1 MAGLFFCLAS
11 AEGAGLLFCP
21 AAIQPHTSVYSAFCA
36 VHAVYTTHAVKRR
49 AWICRHFPGHLPCF
63 AATII
68 YMCIRLCCTVCN
80 TLERIATP
88 QHLQHIPDTSATPDA
103 VQASGAAYYNKVYKE
118 RSPVMDPCQTVQHT
132 ADHSSPAGSAPTA
145 CGSLANAT
153 LGAPAEGSVS
163 PPAQGQ
169 PGGVSIL
176 PKPDGLQSGT
186 GQQSR
191 CTGWHVLPGGAVQR
205 QERGG
210 RRGTI
215 GGYRRNSFRAFAR

>member
-1 MAGLFFCLAS
+1 MQLYRPRRKTVHRALQWLFLR
-11 AEGAGLLFCP
+11 LHPLNRL
-21 AAIQPHTSVYSAFCA
+21 QYQTDTSGYN
-36 VHAVYTTHAVKRR
+36 TT
-49 AWICRHFPGHLPCF
+49 CD
-63 AATII
+63 
-68 YMCIRLCCTVCN
+68 
-80 TLERIATP
+80 TLEHTTAP

-186 GQQSR
+186 GSAVR
-191 CTGWHVLPGGAVQR
+191 AHPPPGGAVQR
-205 QERGG
+205 QRARRAARNHWRLSPQLFSGFRPIANRGQQ
-210 RRGTI
+210 
-215 GGYRRNSFRAFAR
+215 

>member
-1 MAGLFFCLAS
+1 MG
-11 AEGAGLLFCP
+11 
-21 AAIQPHTSVYSAFCA
+21 I
-36 VHAVYTTHAVKRR
+36 
-49 AWICRHFPGHLPCF
+49 PGYFPCF
-63 AATII
+63 VTVVLR
-68 YMCIRLCCTVCN
+68 CILLYRTTCD
-80 TLERIATP
+80 TLEHTTAP

-186 GQQSR
+186 GSAVR
-191 CTGWHVLPGGAVQR
+191 AHPPPGGAVQQ

-215 GGYRRNSFRAFAR
+215 GGYRRISFRAFAR

>member
-1 MAGLFFCLAS
+1 MG
-11 AEGAGLLFCP
+11 
-21 AAIQPHTSVYSAFCA
+21 I
-36 VHAVYTTHAVKRR
+36 
-49 AWICRHFPGHLPCF
+49 PGYFPCF
-63 AATII
+63 VTVVLR
-68 YMCIRLCCTVCN
+68 CILLYRTTCD
-80 TLERIATP
+80 TLEHTTAP

-186 GQQSR
+186 GSAVR
-191 CTGWHVLPGGAVQR
+191 AHPPPGGTVQ
-205 QERGG
+205 QQGRGG

-215 GGYRRNSFRAFAR
+215 DGYRRSSFRAFAR